1 MMTFI
6 KQLFCR
12 HDFQRTADQM
22 HQEGHYIR
30 MRAVY
35 KCRKC
40 GRVIYK

>member
-1 MMTFI
+1 MITL

-12 HDFQRTADQM
+12 HDYMRTADQM
-22 HQEGHYIR
+22 HREGHYIR